1 MMKCVVMGIGN
12 PLLSDDRAG
21 IEVVERLERAGVEV
35 ATEVVY
41 TVGFEVLDKILGYDR
56 AYIVDACVLGEKPGT
71 VHEVGVED
79 IFTTPLLSGS
89 HAMTLGTTLKTGM
102 MVFGDEM
109 PGDLRIFLIEAETPT
124 EFSDVCTPDVQT
136 AIAAVTARITQELT
150 SPARRA

>member
-1 MMKCVVMGIGN
+1 MMKCVVIGIGN

-21 IEVVERLERAGVEV
+21 IEVVEQLEKDGVDV
-35 ATEVVY
+35 ATEAVF

-56 AYIVDACVLGEKPGT
+56 AYIVDACVLGQKPGT

-89 HAMTLGTTLKTGM
+89 HAMTLGTTLKTGQ

-109 PGDLRIFLIEAETPT
+109 PKDLRIILIEAETPT
-124 EFSDVCTPDVQT
+124 EFSNVCTPAVQA
-136 AIAAVTARITQELT
+136 AIEKTVRKISEELAALSSA
-150 SPARRA
+150 

>member
-1 MMKCVVMGIGN
+1 MKCVVMGIGN

-21 IEVVERLERAGVEV
+21 IEVVERLEKDGIDV
-35 ATEVVY
+35 ATEAVF

-56 AYIVDACVLGEKPGT
+56 AYIVDACVLGQKPGT
-71 VHEVGVED
+71 IHEVSVED

-109 PGDLRIFLIEAETPT
+109 PKELRIILIEAETPT
-124 EFSDVCTPDVQT
+124 EFSNVCTPAVHIAIEKTVVRIKEELAALST
-136 AIAAVTARITQELT
+136 A
-150 SPARRA
+150 